1 MYAYAITVSA
11 AARSK
16 WLPKPEQKYHL
27 NTAQVLYSRSL
38 RCPSAEIHF
47 FLVPLAA
54 LLDTSKLNTIGEG
67 PVDLWYRSDVAINR
81 TIGVLRSGNWPG
93 FIISADQVLHIFV
106 TSQCARTVFGRLG
119 NLKWSCSNRTIGVSF
134 VYDVLNDDL
143 QYEKWYSSVLLTGLN
158 HLQLS
163 NGHSVVEWVERA
175 KDFLGEQK
183 KKATIPY
190 LRKQMLDEQQVDQ
203 VENFHL
209 PLRDQMLLL
218 EGANT
223 TSSMIIDALGTTT
236 AAREVTAY

>member
-1 MYAYAITVSA
+1 MTSVLESACDDNDTEISDTVKS
-11 AARSK
+11 
-16 WLPKPEQKYHL
+16 HL
-27 NTAQVLYSRSL
+27 DSQ
-38 RCPSAEIHF
+38 
-47 FLVPLAA
+47 
-54 LLDTSKLNTIGEG
+54 LLILDVGYLNTIGEG

-163 NGHSVVEWVERA
+163 NGHSVVEWV
-175 KDFLGEQK
+175 DDCLVVV
-183 KKATIPY
+183 
-190 LRKQMLDEQQVDQ
+190 L
-203 VENFHL
+203 
-209 PLRDQMLLL
+209 
-218 EGANT
+218 
-223 TSSMIIDALGTTT
+223 
-236 AAREVTAY
+236 

>member
-1 MYAYAITVSA
+1 MHMTSSSIFIFSTSTCPGSHTGVASYHGDNSFIV
-11 AARSK
+11 
-16 WLPKPEQKYHL
+16 LGLLEQ
-27 NTAQVLYSRSL
+27 
-38 RCPSAEIHF
+38 
-47 FLVPLAA
+47 
-54 LLDTSKLNTIGEG
+54 LNTIGEG

-163 NGHSVVEWVERA
+163 NGHSVVEWV
-175 KDFLGEQK
+175 DDCLVVVLQ
-183 KKATIPY
+183 
-190 LRKQMLDEQQVDQ
+190 
-203 VENFHL
+203 
-209 PLRDQMLLL
+209 
-218 EGANT
+218 
-223 TSSMIIDALGTTT
+223 IIFASCIRLFMG
-236 AAREVTAY
+236 